1 MADDITND
9 KLQELLSQ
17 GVSQNEIARRTGI
30 SRSTLRKRLKI
41 LSTPQA
47 AISVPAQE
55 ESTPEVHHA
64 STPQALVSPRR
75 ADAEKIA
82 SLEHALHLTQQEL
95 ASTVAELKA
104 LTKVFEVMTEQLD
117 ANKKALERIQAE
129 RKERA
134 EVFGSE
140 EFREMTA
147 WWHERKRLAE
157 TTHDPEQE
165 PQRQTAQVQKRS
177 IEATKAV
184 TALEEGTIIE
194 TVKRAVE
201 QFFAGKAL

>member
-17 GVSQNEIARRTGI
+17 GISQNEIARRTGI
-30 SRSTLRKRLKI
+30 SRSTLRKRLKT
-41 LSTPQA
+41 LNTPQA
-47 AISVPAQE
+47 AIRVPAQE

-64 STPQALVSPRR
+64 STPHALVSPRR

-95 ASTVAELKA
+95 ASTVVELKA
-104 LTKVFEVMTEQLD
+104 LTK
-117 ANKKALERIQAE
+117 ALERIKAE

-134 EVFGSE
+134 EVVGSE
-140 EFREMTA
+140 ELREMTA

-157 TTHDPEQE
+157 TTRNPEQE

-177 IEATKAV
+177 MEATKAV

-194 TVKRAVE
+194 IVKRAVE
-201 QFFAGKAL
+201 QFFAGRALSE